1 MFDDRLLRRAGME
14 YKAEL
19 PCGYI
24 VHYIS
29 KETAAV
35 YQEFRGATITAPQ
48 QGPHKFAGYVERRSA
63 DQ

>member
-1 MFDDRLLRRAGME
+1 ME